1 MKRSSVGIL
10 SILALALAL
19 PVLAQSEQTASGTVV
34 SSSATQVVI
43 RTTDGRQITF
53 VTDADTNRPSTLTE
67 GSAVTVRY
75 HDMNGTMHA
84 ASVTAG
90 SAASPATPTAGSTPT
105 GTSATGATATDRT
118 RPTTD
123 ATGNDARTDTR
134 SNMQQNTTGSTATT
148 GTTSSSAAPSTGA
161 IGPSSPRRTGTA
173 AASTAPT
180 QDPSTG
186 ETTRSDTTAADTAT
200 TGAMAQDQGAS
211 TASSRTMP
219 ATASPLPLVG
229 LSGLLALAG
238 GLGARFLRRRL

>member
-1 MKRSSVGIL
+1 MKRSFVGIL
-10 SILALALAL
+10 STLALALAL
-19 PVLAQSEQTASGTVV
+19 PVLAQPELTASGTVV

-90 SAASPATPTAGSTPT
+90 GAASPATPTAGSTPT

-148 GTTSSSAAPSTGA
+148 GTTSSSAAPATGA
-161 IGPSSPRRTGTA
+161 IGPSSPRRTGTP
-173 AASTAPT
+173 AASTATT
-180 QDPSTG
+180 QDPPRD
-186 ETTRSDTTAADTAT
+186 TTRTDTTAADAAP
-200 TGAMAQDQGAS
+200 TGAMAQDQDTAA
-211 TASSRTMP
+211 ASSRTMP

-238 GLGARFLRRRL
+238 GLGARLLRRRQ